1 VILIEM
7 FQRAGRERRALK
19 ALRAK
24 KSPTRFDISWPAMR
38 AAISEARDDLVAGRL
53 RHVAQAD
60 DARNLGACFNM
71 GIHRTEAGDHS
82 IVGLIGLVER
92 KLGLEPTA
100 MIDVMRDAP
109 DNSLWDLFY
118 PDHLSPTD
126 IERVTPQ
133 EAVSAIDKWL
143 AKSEDIGGK

>member
-1 VILIEM
+1 
-7 FQRAGRERRALK
+7 
-19 ALRAK
+19 
-24 KSPTRFDISWPAMR
+24 MR
-38 AAISEARDDLVAGRL
+38 AAINEARDDLAAGRL

-118 PDHLSPTD
+118 PDQFSPAD
-126 IERVTPQ
+126 IERITPQ
-133 EAVSAIDKWL
+133 DTVVAIDRWL
-143 AKSEDIGGK
+143 AKSNDIWGR

>member
-24 KSPTRFDISWPAMR
+24 TSPTRFDISWSAMR
-38 AAISEARDDLVAGRL
+38 AAIREARDDLAAGRL

-60 DARNLGACFNM
+60 DTRNLGACFNM

-92 KLGLEPTA
+92 NLGLEQTA

-118 PDHLSPTD
+118 PDCFSPRD

-133 EAVSAIDKWL
+133 DAVLAIDRWF
-143 AKSEDIGGK
+143 AKSNDIWGK

>member
-1 VILIEM
+1 MILIEL

-24 KSPTRFDISWPAMR
+24 SDPTRFDVSWPAMR
-38 AAISEARDDLVAGRL
+38 AAIREARDDLAAGRL
-53 RHVAQAD
+53 RHVSQAD
-60 DARNLGACFNM
+60 DARNLGPCFNM

-92 KLGLEPTA
+92 KLGLPVTG

-109 DNSLWDLFY
+109 DNSLWELFY
-118 PDHLSPTD
+118 PERSPVE
-126 IERVTPQ
+126 IEQITPQ
-133 EAVSAIDKWL
+133 ETVNAIDRWL
-143 AKSEDIGGK
+143 NEPTEVWVR